1 MTGALDGVKVLDF
14 THSLGGPFC
23 TLLLKDLGAEII
35 KLERPLTGEVVRSRA
50 PQTAAHE
57 SGTFIILNRGKKDIT
72 LNLRS
77 EKGHQI
83 CLDLVKRVDVLV
95 ENFSP
100 GTMDRL
106 GLGSR
111 ELCKLNPGLIYA
123 SLSAFGHTGPRS
135 TEAGYDPIAQAMGGL
150 TTLTGDPDRPPMKAG
165 PPVADLGGG
174 TFLAL
179 AIVSALHHKLRT
191 GEGQVLDI
199 SMQDAIWLFTAVEFS
214 PIYFIDGEVPHRYG
228 NGVPHAS
235 PANVYK
241 TSDGYIII
249 ATAEFAQVKNVF
261 RVIGKED
268 LIDTPICSQQSER
281 LKRRLEIDA
290 MVEEWTKKKTTD
302 EVIARLKAVDVP
314 CSIVPSY
321 DQVCN
326 DPQLLSRNMI
336 IEVEQALS
344 GKVKTPGS
352 LFKFSR
358 TPGNLNYP
366 APLLGEHN
374 REVYSGLLGYSG
386 PELDELAKMGII

>member
-1 MTGALDGVKVLDF
+1 MKGALDGIKVLDF

-23 TLLLKDLGAEII
+23 TLMLKELGAEII
-35 KLERPLTGEVVRSRA
+35 KIEKPLTGDVTRRRE

-57 SGTFIILNRGKKDIT
+57 GGTFIILNRGKKSIT

-77 EKGHQI
+77 EKGHEI
-83 CLDLVKRVDVLV
+83 CVDLVKKVDVLV

-106 GLGSR
+106 GLGSQ
-111 ELCKLNPGLIYA
+111 ELLKINPGLVYA
-123 SLSAFGHTGPRS
+123 SMSAFGHTGPRS
-135 TEAGYDPIAQAMGGL
+135 AEPGYDPVAQAMGGL
-150 TTLTGDPDRPPMKAG
+150 TTLTGEPDGPPMKAG
-165 PPVADLGGG
+165 PPVADLGAG
-174 TFLAL
+174 TFLSL
-179 AIVSALHHKLRT
+179 AIVSALYHKKIT
-191 GEGQVLDI
+191 GEGQVIDI
-199 SMQDAIWLFTAVEFS
+199 SMQDVIWLFTAVEFS
-214 PIYFIDGEVPHRYG
+214 PMYFIDCVVPHRYG

-249 ATAEFAQVKNVF
+249 ATAEFTQVKNVF
-261 RVIGKED
+261 KVIGRED
-268 LIDTPICSQQSER
+268 LIDTPIVSQQNER

-290 MVEEWTKKKTTD
+290 MVEEWTKTKTSE
-302 EVIARLKAVDVP
+302 EVVAMLKAVDVP
-314 CSIVPSY
+314 CSIVPTY

-326 DPQLLSRNMI
+326 DPQLLSRNMV

-352 LFKFSR
+352 LFKLTR

-366 APLLGEHN
+366 APRLGENN
-374 REVYSGLLGYSG
+374 REIYSGTLGYS
-386 PELDELAKMGII
+386 PADLDAFVKDGII